1 MSETRR
7 EVSETRREVSGTRRE
22 LFRTS
27 VTAALGLTVGAVAGY
42 AAAEVLIATPPVPP
56 NAGSVVAVHDPK
68 NGWYLFHFEADSTKC
83 RLYNAGATPTVSDA
97 SKLDTTTWFA
107 VSRQLI
113 STGSATISYTKSD
126 GSPGTLQIGF
136 DVDGYLDPSSLST
149 LLTLIKSDSSA
160 QVSGSWNEI

>member
-1 MSETRR
+1 MSETR
-7 EVSETRREVSGTRRE
+7 SEVSGTRRE

-68 NGWYLFHFEADSTKC
+68 NGRYLFHFEADSMKC
-83 RLYNAGATPTVSDA
+83 RLYNAGPTRPVSDA

-107 VSRQLI
+107 VSRQFV
-113 STGSATISYTKSD
+113 STGSPTIS
-126 GSPGTLQIGF
+126 
-136 DVDGYLDPSSLST
+136 ST
-149 LLTLIKSDSSA
+149 
-160 QVSGSWNEI
+160 